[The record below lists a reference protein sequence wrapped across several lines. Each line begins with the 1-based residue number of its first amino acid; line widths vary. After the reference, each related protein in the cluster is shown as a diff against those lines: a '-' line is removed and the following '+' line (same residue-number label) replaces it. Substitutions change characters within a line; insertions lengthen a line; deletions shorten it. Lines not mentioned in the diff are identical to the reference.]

1 VAGVAGGV
9 AAKLVLRHIRTGDDE
24 PNQVM
29 NDEVPKLKSRLER
42 LELLYQVSN
51 VIHSTLE
58 AQEALQLIV
67 SEGVRLVRA
76 SSGSVVL
83 INPTSGFL
91 EIHASQNLPA
101 PARRLQLRPGEG
113 ITGWVARHGKPALV
127 NDVSQDA
134 RYVAARRGVKSELA
148 VPLEVNGETRGVLNM
163 DSDRSDAFSADDQE
177 LLQELAVQA
186 AKVIQ
191 NTWLYE
197 QLRLKVHLFE
207 SLASVSRTIN
217 STLNLDEALRAI
229 TREACDLMR
238 ARMCSLMMLDNSR
251 EWLDLRASHGAGR
264 AYIKK
269 PRLSVEESLLGVVVR
284 RKKPVQVANVQ
295 ASTHY
300 QNVDVARREGLVSLL
315 SVPLLFVGQAIGTLN
330 VYTGRLYNFSNE
342 EIRILGALA
351 ELSAIAIE
359 KARLYERIVDVEEQL
374 RQNEK
379 LSALGL
385 LAAEVAH
392 EIRNPLTVMKLLYHS
407 LNLKFPDDDPRA
419 KDNKIIEA
427 KIEHLNK
434 IVEQIL
440 DFARTTEPEFAPVNL
455 NELVDELGLLVRHKL
470 ANQNIQMTRRLQP
483 DLPAVMGDAP
493 QLEQAFL
500 NLILNAAEAMP
511 DGGTLTVKTQAV
523 KSRVIIEFRDTGG
536 GMSEE
541 MQKQAFTAVLST
553 TKAKGTGLGLA
564 IVGRIVETHH
574 GTIQIKSRSGRGTA
588 MVISLPAR

>member
-1 VAGVAGGV
+1 MSDES
-9 AAKLVLRHIRTGDDE
+9 AKLTKRY
-24 PNQVM
+24 
-29 NDEVPKLKSRLER
+29 ER
-42 LELLYQVSN
+42 LQLLYQVSN
-51 VIHSTLE
+51 VIHSTLDS
-58 AQEALQLIV
+58 QEALQLIV
-67 SEGVRLVRA
+67 SEAVRLTSA

-91 EIHASQNLPA
+91 EISASQNLPSA
-101 PARRLQLRPGEG
+101 ATKLKLRVGEG
-113 ITGWVARHGKPALV
+113 VTGWVARHGKPV
-127 NDVSQDA
+127 RVGDVAQDR

-148 VPLEVNGETRGVLNM
+148 VPLEVNGETRGVINV
-163 DSDRSDAFSADDQE
+163 DSDRTDAFSADDQD
-177 LLQELAVQA
+177 LLEQLAVQA
-186 AKVIQ
+186 AKVIH

-217 STLNLDEALRAI
+217 STLNLDEALRVI
-229 TREACDLMR
+229 TREACELMR
-238 ARMCSLMMLDNSR
+238 ARMCSLMMLDESR
-251 EWLDLRASHGAGR
+251 EWLDLRASYGASDG
-264 AYIKK
+264 YIKK
-269 PRLSVEESLLGVVVR
+269 PRLNVEESLLGVVAR
-284 RKKPVQVANVQ
+284 RKKPMQIANVQ
-295 ASTHY
+295 TSSRY
-300 QNVDVARREGLVSLL
+300 QNVEVARQEGLVSLL
-315 SVPLLFVGQAIGTLN
+315 SVPLLFAGQSIGTLN
-330 VYTGRLYNFSNE
+330 VYTGRAYNFSNE
-342 EIRILGALA
+342 EIKILSALA

-407 LNLKFPDDDPRA
+407 LDLKFPASDPRA
-419 KDNKIIEA
+419 KDARIIDA

-440 DFARTTEPEFAPVNL
+440 DFARTTEPKLVPVNL

-470 ANQNIQMTRRLQP
+470 ANQNVRLIRDLQS
-483 DLPAVMGDAP
+483 DLPLVMGDAP

-511 DGGTLTVKTQAV
+511 DGGTLTI
-523 KSRVIIEFRDTGG
+523 KSRETHSPQTGTHPARVSMEFKDTGK
-536 GMSEE
+536 GMSAEL
-541 MQKQAFTAVLST
+541 QKRAFTAVLST

-564 IVGRIVETHH
+564 IVNRIIEIHR
-574 GTIQIKSRSGRGTA
+574 GDICIKSKIGRGTSI
-588 MVISLPAR
+588 VITLPAQ